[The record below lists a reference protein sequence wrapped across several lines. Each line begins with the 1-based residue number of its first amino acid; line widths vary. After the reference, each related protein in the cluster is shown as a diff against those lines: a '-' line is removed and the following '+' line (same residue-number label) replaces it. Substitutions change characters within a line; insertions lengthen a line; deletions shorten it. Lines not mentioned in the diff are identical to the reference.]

1 MEFAVQTRGS
11 YDTILTAARWAERR
25 KLSAIALP
33 DHYLPVL
40 GDASGDEAFDH
51 FIHFAALA
59 RDTETLD
66 LVCLVA
72 PVTLRHPAVLYKIGV
87 TLDELS
93 NGRFTMGVG
102 TGWYEEE
109 FELFGIDYPSERE
122 RLERREEALAYL
134 AAAIAPEARGFAGEY
149 YTLSKF
155 DPQPHPENLR
165 LAIGGG
171 GMVKTPRVAG
181 MYADEF
187 NIYACPPEDFLVKVE
202 RTREAAEKA
211 GRDPDDILITS
222 AGPAIA
228 GPTEAD
234 YVRLRDNM
242 AELTGVD
249 PGRIDSGYEKRRYPH
264 GYGEKPAEMIAAL
277 EEVGCQRYYLQM
289 FAGGPDDYDMILD
302 TYQG

>member
-11 YDTILTAARWAERR
+11 YNTILKAAQWAERR

-40 GDASGDEAFDH
+40 GDASGDAAFDH

-72 PVTLRHPAVLYKIGV
+72 PVTFRHPAVLYKIGV

-122 RLERREEALAYL
+122 RLERREEAMAYL
-134 AAAIAPEARGFAGEY
+134 AAAIAPEPRGFAGEY
-149 YTLSKF
+149 YTLSEF

-228 GPTEAD
+228 GPTKAD
-234 YVRLRDNM
+234 YVRLRDHM

-249 PGRIDSGYEKRRYPH
+249 PGRIDSGYEKRKYPH
-264 GYGEKPAEMIAAL
+264 GYGEKPAEMLAAL

-289 FAGGPDDYDMILD
+289 FAGGPDDSDMILD
-302 TYQG
+302 SYQG